1 MKDDPDTRHNGLD
14 SLVILEDLARY
25 AEPEDRVR
33 LERTIELVSRA
44 RQAVAQA
51 RQEAERAKALRKEA
65 EAKLLLRQNEFAA
78 LLEELYFKRYRTP
91 K

>member
-1 MKDDPDTRHNGLD
+1 MKDDPDTQHNRLD

-44 RQAVAQA
+44 SGCCQGAA
-51 RQEAERAKALRKEA
+51 RGGTSKG
-65 EAKLLLRQNEFAA
+65 
-78 LLEELYFKRYRTP
+78 LEKGS
-91 K
+91 

>member
-1 MKDDPDTRHNGLD
+1 MTDDPNTRRDGLD
-14 SLVILEDLARY
+14 RLAALAELARY
-25 AEPEDRVR
+25 AEPEDLVR
-33 LERTIELVSRA
+33 LERTIELVSLA

-65 EAKLLLRQNEFAA
+65 EAKFVLRQNEFSA
-78 LLEELYFKRYRTP
+78 LLDELHFKRCRTP